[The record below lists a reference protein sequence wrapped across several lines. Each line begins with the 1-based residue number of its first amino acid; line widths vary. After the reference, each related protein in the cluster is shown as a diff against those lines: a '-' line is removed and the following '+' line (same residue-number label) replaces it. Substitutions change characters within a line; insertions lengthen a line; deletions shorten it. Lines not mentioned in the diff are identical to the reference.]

1 LSIKRNFIKSLIVIS
16 AVALLLVIGVI
27 WYDLSDGN
35 LFISKK
41 VYSGKYSSMFE
52 TSLFEPDANEKN
64 EKWWLDFEKNLNDP
78 CIKSMT
84 SNDKF
89 SIKIS
94 QIKVEGKLS
103 WPGHYGYLGL
113 SERRLL
119 ASKIL
124 EVKDIQSRSLLPP
137 RFQESAMV
145 GSDNSK

>member
-27 WYDLSDGN
+27 VHDLSDGN

-52 TSLFEPDANEKN
+52 TSLFELDANEKN

-78 CIKSMT
+78 RIKSMT
-84 SNDKF
+84 SDDKF
-89 SIKIS
+89 SIRIS
-94 QIKVEGKLS
+94 HIKVEGKLS

-113 SERRLL
+113 SKRKLL
-119 ASKIL
+119 VSKVL
-124 EVKDIQSRSLLPP
+124 EIKDIKSHSLLPP
-137 RFQESAMV
+137 RLQQPATMEPN
-145 GSDNSK
+145 NSK